1 MAKIPLAVSTAL
13 ISTVFLTGLVSPS
26 AHATGTLENGLQ
38 YWTIQDIIEY
48 GIEAEAARNA
58 LCGDDTSCKEQYYY
72 EHMDGGEDR
81 TRYQL
86 LDRFNSTRIWLTSI
100 NPSTGAAKFL
110 YQGKDGWAVAMG
122 HDVVSQNLNEL
133 YFVWLQGDAVDRYY
147 SNSWFDP
154 AREHYVPDY
163 VDEILSGELPPDT
176 HEIFSYNIER
186 DGYIA
191 YPERTEIDFTI
202 SSNANLGANTDGAVY
217 FSNMVGGLRTHGVY
231 NYSSCL
237 SDPNYREGME
247 CRFVFTE
254 DYRQQ
259 FVPFAE
265 DGILATAEDQLMS
278 ETEPESEP
286 STEPAPDPELEPNPE
301 PASDPD
307 PEPNQEPTSDTEPE
321 LNPEPASEPEP
332 INNIASPTDDNLDDL
347 ENRED
352 IIVIADNNTATPH
365 ITTPNTGQPT
375 ATSEEN
381 SAPVFPW
388 WLTAI
393 LIINGIAI
401 AWLFWPDEFIKRL
414 IAKNRKNRKIFQK
427 KY

>member
-58 LCGDDTSCKEQYYY
+58 LCGDDASCKEQYYY

-100 NPSTGAAKFL
+100 NPSTGVAKFL

-122 HDVVSQNLNEL
+122 HDVASQNLNEL

-191 YPERTEIDFTI
+191 YPERTEIDFAI
-202 SSNANLGANTDGAVY
+202 SSNANLGANIDGAVY

-259 FVPFAE
+259 FVPFTE
-265 DGILATAEDQLMS
+265 DGILATAEDQLAP

-286 STEPAPDPELEPNPE
+286 STEPTHDPEPEPNPE
-301 PASDPD
+301 PTPEPD
-307 PEPNQEPTSDTEPE
+307 PIDD
-321 LNPEPASEPEP
+321 
-332 INNIASPTDDNLDDL
+332 IASPTDDNLGDP

-352 IIVIADNNTATPH
+352 TIVITDNNAATPH

-393 LIINGIAI
+393 LIINGIVI
-401 AWLFWPDEFIKRL
+401 AWLFWPDELIKRL